1 MGSILTLQGT
11 AGEATMSSREI
22 AELTGKQ
29 HFHVRRDIENMLSE
43 LGEDVSKFGCTYLD
57 SLNRQQQEFRLN
69 RELTDTLLTG
79 YSAELRRRVVVRWRE
94 LEARQAPA
102 ADPLGNLPPEQ
113 RALVGLMLE
122 NVAMKQIQAQ
132 HGAAI
137 AQLEQRVEEN
147 AQAQL
152 MLVRPANAESI
163 VHIRERI
170 NKAYGLP
177 PRVIDTVL
185 RQSLYAPKPAGMVKN
200 AREEARGAC
209 YAVYWT
215 KDISDLFARF
225 VSECQYATETF
236 ATHPLIIGRFK
247 LIVRESGDE
256 K

>member
-1 MGSILTLQGT
+1 MGSILTLQGPG
-11 AGEATMSSREI
+11 GEATMSSREI

-29 HFHVRRDIENMLSE
+29 HQHVRRDIERMLEE
-43 LGEDVSKFGCTYLD
+43 LEEDPSKFGHIYLD
-57 SLNRQQQEFRLN
+57 GMNRQQQEFRLN

-79 YSAELRRRVVVRWRE
+79 YSSKLRRRVIARWRE
-94 LEARQAPA
+94 LEGRLLAPF
-102 ADPLGNLPPEQ
+102 DPLANLPADQ
-113 RALVGLMLE
+113 RALVSLMLD
-122 NVAMKQIQAQ
+122 NAAMKRVQAEQ
-132 HGAAI
+132 GEAI
-137 AQLEQRVEEN
+137 ARIEQRVEESV
-147 AQAQL
+147 QSQL
-152 MLVRPANAESI
+152 MLVRPANSESI

-170 NKAYGLP
+170 NKLYGLP
-177 PRVIDTVL
+177 ARIIDTVI

-225 VSECQYATETF
+225 VSECQHSTDTL

-247 LIVRESGDE
+247 LIAREASDE